1 MTNEELSLRTKQML
15 ADALKA
21 AMKTKKL
28 SKVTVSELIS
38 ACNINRKTFYYHFQ
52 DIYALLKWTLE
63 QEAIDVIKK
72 FDLIVNTEEAIR
84 FVMDYAEKNDYIISG
99 AFDSMGYE
107 EIKRFF
113 HNDLFAVIYE
123 TIGNGEKKLN
133 VQLDPQFKQFLAEF
147 YTEASASMLI
157 EWTKN
162 NITQDKETV
171 IQNILSIFKISL
183 PSILQEKDIKKIE
196 EYS

>member
-1 MTNEELSLRTKQML
+1 MTNEEMSLKTKRAL
-15 ADALKA
+15 ADALKT

-28 SKVTVSELIS
+28 SKITVSELIC

-52 DIYALLKWTLE
+52 DIYDLLKWMLE
-63 QEAIDVIKK
+63 QEAIEVVKN
-72 FDLIVNTEEAIR
+72 FDLVVNTEEAIR
-84 FVMDYAEKNDYIISG
+84 FVMDYVEKNDYIING

-113 HNDLFAVIYE
+113 HNDFFSVIYAAIGSGE
-123 TIGNGEKKLN
+123 TKLN

-147 YTEASASMLI
+147 YTEASAGILI

-162 NITQDKETV
+162 RITQDKETV
-171 IQNILSIFKISL
+171 LQNILSIFTISL
-183 PSILQEKDIKKIE
+183 PAILKEKNF
-196 EYS
+196 

>member
-1 MTNEELSLRTKQML
+1 
-15 ADALKA
+15 
-21 AMKTKKL
+21 
-28 SKVTVSELIS
+28 
-38 ACNINRKTFYYHFQ
+38 
-52 DIYALLKWTLE
+52 
-63 QEAIDVIKK
+63 
-72 FDLIVNTEEAIR
+72 
-84 FVMDYAEKNDYIISG
+84 
-99 AFDSMGYE
+99 MGYE

-123 TIGNGEKKLN
+123 AIRNGEKKLN

-157 EWTKN
+157 EWSKN

-183 PSILQEKDIKKIE
+183 PSILREKGIKKIE